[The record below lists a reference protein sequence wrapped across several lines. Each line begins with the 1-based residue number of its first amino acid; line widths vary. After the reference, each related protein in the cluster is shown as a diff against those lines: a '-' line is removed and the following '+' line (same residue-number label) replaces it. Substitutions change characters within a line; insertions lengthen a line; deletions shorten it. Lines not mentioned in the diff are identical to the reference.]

1 MLKPSYTRG
10 ILLTAIFV
18 GLFFQINTFAQTA
31 RQRAE
36 AFKNEGDKEYQK
48 RNYDTAVTYYV
59 KAIEADKN
67 FPDTYWSLGFALSN
81 LHKHKLAVDSFIIY
95 LDAVKNEDNIYFV
108 NVLYAIGNQHR
119 LLKDFTRSAE
129 AFDLALRMPPKST
142 VDLQAASAIYSYRGN
157 LAQAA
162 AYMQRAI
169 DYSNSDTDEDAGR
182 YISLSWYYSFLQR
195 HQDSVNAATK
205 AIRIDSGS
213 AMAYTNR
220 CRAYNDLKQYPKA
233 ISDCT
238 TALDLEPNHGETQY
252 YLANAYRGQGKTKLA
267 AEYNKLAIPNL
278 AKEVKAAN
286 DRDDI
291 SIADYC
297 YLLGNALYVE
307 KNYKDA
313 ALFYEAG
320 LEFRGNFPF
329 LRYNLGMAYV
339 QLKDKQNAM
348 IQYEELLLVDKVK
361 AASLKGFVNQLNVRK
376 PNKPLKKKR

>member
-1 MLKPSYTRG
+1 MLKTSYTRE
-10 ILLTAIFV
+10 IMLTAIFV

-36 AFKNEGDKEYQK
+36 NFKKEGDREYQK
-48 RNYDTAVTYYV
+48 QSYDNAVAYYV

-67 FPDTYWSLGFALSN
+67 YPDTYWSLGFALSN
-81 LHKHKLAVDSFIIY
+81 LHKHQLAVDSFLIY
-95 LDAVKNEDNIYFV
+95 LDAVKNENDIYFV
-108 NVLYAIGNQHR
+108 NVLYTIGNQYR
-119 LLKDFTRSAE
+119 LLKNFTRSAE
-129 AFDLALRMPPKST
+129 AFDLALKTTPKST

-182 YISLSWYYSFLQR
+182 YVSLSWYYSFLQR
-195 HQDSVNAATK
+195 HQDSVNASTK
-205 AIRIDSGS
+205 AIKIDSSG

-252 YLANAYRGQGKTKLA
+252 YLANAYRAQGNTKKA
-267 AEYNKLAIPNL
+267 AELNKLAIPNL
-278 AKEVKAAN
+278 AKEAKAAN
-286 DRDDI
+286 DREDI
-291 SIADYC
+291 SVADYF

-329 LRYNLGMAYV
+329 LRYNLGLAYV

-348 IQYEELLLVDKVK
+348 IQYRELQNVDTAK
-361 AASLKGFVNQLNVRK
+361 ATSLKRFIDAIR
-376 PNKPLKKKR
+376 